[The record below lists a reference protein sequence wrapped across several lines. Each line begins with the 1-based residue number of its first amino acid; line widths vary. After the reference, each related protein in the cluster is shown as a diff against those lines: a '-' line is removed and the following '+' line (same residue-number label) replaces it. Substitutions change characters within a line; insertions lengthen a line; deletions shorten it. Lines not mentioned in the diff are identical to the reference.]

1 MPLFSR
7 KVPFAEAARALVSE
21 LQQHGLPSAISP
33 ELEELARLLR
43 PIERGAES
51 TMPPDPVQG
60 FLDSLP
66 DPAGVLERNGKLVQ
80 SNYLLDSLL
89 GPGRSLGR
97 SLLEATRS
105 AELGELATQVLAG
118 ASQKRELT
126 LPGLQKIV
134 LASLA
139 PIATR
144 EGNRAL
150 VILRDLTEQKRSEA
164 TRRDFVANASH
175 ELRTPVAAISGA
187 AETLLAG
194 GIQLDETARSFVE
207 MINRHCQRLTRL
219 TQDLLDLSRLEAGEW
234 HVEMG
239 AIDVQPLCE
248 QALELVRARASSRGV
263 SLSSDAPAK
272 LRLVGDRRGL
282 EQILVNLLDNAIK
295 FSPDKGRVT
304 LLADGTNNHIVL
316 SVIDQG
322 AGIEPRHLERIFER
336 FYRVDTGRAREAGG
350 TGLGLAIVK
359 HLAQAQGGEV
369 GVESGQGGSR
379 FWVKLRAAAM
389 AT

>member
-33 ELEELARLLR
+33 ELEELLRLLR

-51 TMPPDPVQG
+51 TMPPDPMQG

-80 SNYLLDSLL
+80 SNYLLDALL

-139 PIATR
+139 PISTR
-144 EGNRAL
+144 DGNRAL

-239 AIDVQPLCE
+239 AIDVLPLCE

-263 SLSSDAPAK
+263 SLSIDAPPK